1 MQKYSIKR
9 CQRNKEVKR
18 KYESG
23 HKQWIEFKG
32 KAILGKGRAR
42 LLAEIRNSYS
52 ILKAAEK
59 LSIPAFE

>member
-1 MQKYSIKR
+1 MKG
-9 CQRNKEVKR
+9 

-32 KAILGKGRAR
+32 RAILGEGRAQ
-42 LLAEIRNSYS
+42 LLAEIRNSSS

-59 LSIPAFE
+59 LSIPYRTAWEHLK

>member
-1 MQKYSIKR
+1 M
-9 CQRNKEVKR
+9 KR